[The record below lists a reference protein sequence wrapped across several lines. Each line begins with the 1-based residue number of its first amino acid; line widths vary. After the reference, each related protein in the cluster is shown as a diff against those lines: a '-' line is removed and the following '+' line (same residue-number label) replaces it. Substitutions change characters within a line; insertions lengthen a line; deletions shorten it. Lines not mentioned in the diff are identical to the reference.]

1 LTVKGIPIAD
11 LLELPVSERLRLVEL
26 LLDSIAAVP
35 ETVPISDELKAEL
48 DRRIADFEAD
58 PEAGSP
64 WEDVRSRIL
73 QRLQGRDHF
82 DLR

>member
-1 LTVKGIPIAD
+1 MTVKGIPIAD

>member
-1 LTVKGIPIAD
+1 VKGIPVAD
-11 LLELPVSERLRLVEL
+11 LLALPAAERLQLIEL
-26 LLDSIAAVP
+26 LWGSIATAP

-48 DRRIADFEAD
+48 DRRIADFEVD
-58 PEAGSP
+58 SDAGSP

-82 DLR
+82 DSR